1 MFFIFF
7 DFCSWIDEVGFIFF
21 LLRVHFSVPAAAFL
35 LLQRTQINGGGKKKK
50 YWSEKQMS
58 KKGLFKVAH
67 RGICIAVSGA
77 RKMEDNTIEV

>member
-1 MFFIFF
+1 
-7 DFCSWIDEVGFIFF
+7 
-21 LLRVHFSVPAAAFL
+21 
-35 LLQRTQINGGGKKKK
+35 
-50 YWSEKQMS
+50 MS